1 MQVLPFIIS
10 WIVLAAIV
18 VGLYIY
24 HHWLENHEDHY
35 IHLHADSHDAAIVT
49 GQTSVA
55 KRIAMV
61 DKLKTSLLIALIV
74 YAVVI
79 AAVAGYMSWNAQ
91 GL

>member
-1 MQVLPFIIS
+1 MYVLPFIVS

-35 IHLHADSHDAAIVT
+35 IHLHTDVHDAAIVT
-49 GQTSVA
+49 SQTSVA

-74 YAVVI
+74 YAIVV
-79 AAVAGYMSWNAQ
+79 AAVAGYVSWNAQ